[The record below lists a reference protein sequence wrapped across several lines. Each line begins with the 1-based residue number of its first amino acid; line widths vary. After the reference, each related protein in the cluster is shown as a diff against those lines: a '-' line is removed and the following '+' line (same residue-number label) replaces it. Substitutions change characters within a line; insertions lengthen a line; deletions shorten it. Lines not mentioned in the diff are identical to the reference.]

1 MGYNNKDGNYSRKK
15 MKMTVMQM
23 IWKLLKLRI
32 KHGNVPVKTWV
43 QYEGFVD
50 LYEPQCEC
58 HVFGEDPFISI
69 Y

>member
-1 MGYNNKDGNYSRKK
+1 MKKNKREAKE
-15 MKMTVMQM
+15 MTVVQL

-43 QYEGFVD
+43 QYEGFVN
-50 LYEPQCEC
+50 LYEPEYEC
-58 HVFGEDPFISI
+58 HVFGEDPFISV